1 MVVDTSYTLINRNS
15 LPFDGDTY
23 EFEGRKYQDTEV
35 SFIWVEIKPGGGVK
49 LHKHPCEKNFIIQ
62 EGEAEYL
69 VGSEIIA
76 AHTGQIIIVPDETAH
91 KFSNTGEQTLRQ
103 VDIHVSRR
111 FITEWLEE

>member
-1 MVVDTSYTLINRNS
+1 MVVDTSYTLINRHS

-23 EFEGRKYQDTEV
+23 ELEDRRYQDTEV
-35 SFIWVEIKPGGGVK
+35 SFIWVEMKPGGCVR
-49 LHKHPCEKNFIIQ
+49 LHKHPYEEIFIIQ

-76 AHTGQIIIVPDETAH
+76 AHTDQIIIVPDDTAH

-111 FITEWLEE
+111 FITERLEE